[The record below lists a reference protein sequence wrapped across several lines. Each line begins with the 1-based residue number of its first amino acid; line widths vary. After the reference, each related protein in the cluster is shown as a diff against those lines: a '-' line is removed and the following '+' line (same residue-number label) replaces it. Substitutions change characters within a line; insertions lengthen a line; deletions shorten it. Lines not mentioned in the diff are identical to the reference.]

1 MSERA
6 PHILIVE
13 ARFYEELAD
22 GLAKGAIRVFE
33 KAGATFERIS
43 VPGAFEVPGVIAF
56 AAHSAAHSA
65 GQSSGKT
72 KFDGYLA
79 LGCVIRGET
88 SHYEHICNESA
99 RALMDLAVR
108 DGVALGNGIITVE
121 DETQARA
128 RANPDDKDKGGEAAE
143 ACLAMIA
150 ARRTFPAAG

>member
-1 MSERA
+1 MSDRA

-13 ARFYEELAD
+13 ARFYKEFAD
-22 GLAKGAIRVFE
+22 GLAEGAIRVFE
-33 KAGATFERIS
+33 KAGATYERIA
-43 VPGAFEVPGVIAF
+43 VPGAFEVPGVVAF
-56 AAHSAAHSA
+56 AS
-65 GQSSGKT
+65 KT
-72 KFDGYLA
+72 EQPKFDGYLA

-121 DETQARA
+121 NETQARA

-143 ACLAMIA
+143 ACLKMIE

>member
-1 MSERA
+1 MSVRA

-22 GLAKGAIRVFE
+22 GLAEGAIRVFE
-33 KAGATFERIS
+33 KAGATFERMS
-43 VPGAFEVPGVIAF
+43 VPGAFEVPGLISF
-56 AAHSAAHSA
+56 AH
-65 GQSSGKT
+65 QSPNG

-108 DGVALGNGIITVE
+108 DGAALGNGIITVE
-121 DETQARA
+121 NEAQART

-150 ARRTFPAAG
+150 ARRAFPAAG